1 MLRKD
6 IDKIISLY
14 QTGSKKVK
22 RTQQI
27 DQLFENESVGVLS
40 GGYWILSEHDLNS
53 LIDSAS
59 KAVGTD
65 VRLGFDFTQ
74 TRTSI
79 AKTASN
85 EKLSSENV
93 FASSVLLAR
102 ATEHALPIHS
112 FRPIHTPDNTFFG
125 SDIAHINF
133 SSYTRFILV
142 ENGEVMKCWAG
153 ALLPTKW
160 CDATFIYRGH
170 GSNLVNVS
178 QALTQIPPSNK
189 AAFFDFDLAGL
200 FMVNDSG
207 CAYVL
212 VPSNLEVLIS
222 KDFYSRFNK
231 IDVFFKQ
238 NAEYANRIN
247 TLKTELREL
256 ANFITKHKLAI
267 TQEHLVAHRIELCAV
282 PI

>member
-6 IDKIISLY
+6 IEKIISLY
-14 QTGSKKVK
+14 QAGNKKVK
-22 RTQQI
+22 RTQQV

-40 GGYWILSEHDLNS
+40 GGYWILSDQDLNR

-65 VRLGFDFTQ
+65 ARLGFDFTQ
-74 TRTSI
+74 TRASI

-102 ATEHALPIHS
+102 ATKHSLPIHS
-112 FRPIHTPDNTFFG
+112 SHPIHTPDNTFFG
-125 SDIAHINF
+125 SDIAQINF
-133 SSYTRFILV
+133 SSDARFILV

-153 ALLPTKW
+153 AFLPTKW
-160 CDATFIYRGH
+160 RDATFIYRGH

-178 QALTQIPPSNK
+178 QSLAQMPPSNK

-207 CAYVL
+207 CGYVL

-231 IDVFFKQ
+231 TDVFIKQ
-238 NAEYANRIN
+238 NREYANRMS

-256 ANFITKHKLAI
+256 ANFITKHRLAI
-267 TQEHLVAHRIELCAV
+267 TQEHLIIHSIELCAV